1 MVQWSA
7 YRAHAP
13 KMWVRILLPPYL
25 LVSPFNTIFL
35 NNVLIMLRRK
45 KKELKTFHLNFGP
58 QHPSAH
64 GVLRLILELNGEVV
78 KKAIPHI
85 GLLHRGTEKL
95 IEYKTFL
102 QALPYFDRL
111 DYVSMMANEHAY
123 SLAVEKALKCVVPL
137 RAQYIRVLFDE
148 ITRILNHLMAVTTHA
163 MDVGA
168 LTPFL

>member
-1 MVQWSA
+1 MLFD
-7 YRAHAP
+7 
-13 KMWVRILLPPYL
+13 KL
-25 LVSPFNTIFL
+25 LVSSNRLIGPYICFFPFMSRIVRTKRL
-35 NNVLIMLRRK
+35 K
-45 KKELKTFHLNFGP
+45 TGLKTFHLNFGP

-111 DYVSMMANEHAY
+111 DYVSMMANEHAF
-123 SLAVEKALKCVVPL
+123 SLAIEKALNCVIPL
-137 RAQYIRVLFDE
+137 RAQYIRILFDE
-148 ITRILNHLMAVTTHA
+148 ITRLLNHLMAITTHA

-168 LTPFL
+168 L